1 MINFQKKIFFL
12 NKISFKKISF
22 FRSLIKIESFNNSYC
37 DSLGNFLRR
46 TIFLTTFSFKIIYVK
61 FFNINSEFSNIK
73 GIKENTLKIINN
85 INNILIKIKNSI
97 TAFLIIKKKGPC
109 IVKAKDIFSDKHI
122 IIYNPDI
129 IIANITDNIIFF
141 VLMKCINTS
150 YNFTNNNII
159 NKIFNSK
166 VIKINFL
173 KSSLKNIN
181 YFIHKKFFN
190 KKIKNLFF
198 DIETDGIIKPE
209 ECFNNCIFYIKK
221 YFDVFFSVLGKKK
234 TKKIKKK
241 NFLSINPIFIRSV
254 DNLELSI
261 KTSNI
266 LKKNNIF
273 LIGDLIK
280 LSEFDLFKLKNMNKF
295 VFLEISNA
303 LKNKKLKLNVKIE
316 YEIQF

>member
-1 MINFQKKIFFL
+1 
-12 NKISFKKISF
+12 
-22 FRSLIKIESFNNSYC
+22 
-37 DSLGNFLRR
+37 
-46 TIFLTTFSFKIIYVK
+46 
-61 FFNINSEFSNIK
+61 
-73 GIKENTLKIINN
+73 
-85 INNILIKIKNSI
+85 
-97 TAFLIIKKKGPC
+97 
-109 IVKAKDIFSDKHI
+109 
-122 IIYNPDI
+122 
-129 IIANITDNIIFF
+129 
-141 VLMKCINTS
+141 MKCINTS